1 MQYIYRRQEN
11 AVPRPRIKTVA
22 ATVRLSPEVKAAW
35 EAAASH
41 ERRSLASM
49 LEVALL
55 DYVKRHRI
63 GIPASAG
70 PKNDK

>member
-1 MQYIYRRQEN
+1 M
-11 AVPRPRIKTVA
+11 PRPRIKTIA
-22 ATVRLSPEVKAAW
+22 STVRLSPEVKAVW

-41 ERRSLASM
+41 ERRSMASM

-63 GIPASAG
+63 EVPATLG